1 MDEKINQIGN
11 EIDGKERISM
21 STKKQHYVPQFYL
34 KNFSDE
40 SLQLYVLNKNIKK
53 IDKSSVRDIC
63 YRNNLYEIKWQT
75 RRVYTQKFY

>member
-1 MDEKINQIGN
+1 
-11 EIDGKERISM
+11 M

-53 IDKSSVRDIC
+53 IYKSSVRDIC
-63 YRNNLYEIKWQT
+63 SRNNLYEIKWQKKMCI
-75 RRVYTQKFY
+75 RDSIYTAP